1 MEGRSVIFKKI
12 DQISKYVKAHESS
25 LSLLER
31 ETTDMKRVMLVL
43 G

>member
-25 LSLLER
+25 LSLWRGKLQI
-31 ETTDMKRVMLVL
+31 
-43 G
+43 